1 MSFNL
6 RIQSFDL
13 VYCVTL
19 TIIESQFNF
28 SHARQKNV
36 WRLLVYFIKSK
47 ENRAIKEL
55 DINEEDDSRSD
66 RY

>member
-1 MSFNL
+1 M

-13 VYCVTL
+13 GYCVTL

-36 WRLLVYFIKSK
+36 WRLLVYLIKSK

-55 DINEEDDSRSD
+55 DINEDDSRSD